1 MIYAFLPL
9 LNFLELG
16 FVKKLIF
23 RKSNLKIKSS
33 FFVISFIIKITTGRN
48 ERKIKFVYKLVK
60 HMMAQAIKNGVIGT
74 PKIIAGLV
82 KAL

>member
-1 MIYAFLPL
+1 M
-9 LNFLELG
+9 
-16 FVKKLIF
+16 
-23 RKSNLKIKSS
+23 KSS